1 MQEERFD
8 GSSVITEDVTQ
19 DEIELALT
27 NELNQAV
34 TVRRGPVRVPR
45 GYKPDR
51 QFFIEK
57 KRGRWIKKSK
67 RL

>member
-8 GSSVITEDVTQ
+8 GSSVITEDVVKE
-19 DEIELALT
+19 EIEAALT
-27 NELNQAV
+27 NEANRSV
-34 TVRRGPVRVPR
+34 TVHRGPFRVPR